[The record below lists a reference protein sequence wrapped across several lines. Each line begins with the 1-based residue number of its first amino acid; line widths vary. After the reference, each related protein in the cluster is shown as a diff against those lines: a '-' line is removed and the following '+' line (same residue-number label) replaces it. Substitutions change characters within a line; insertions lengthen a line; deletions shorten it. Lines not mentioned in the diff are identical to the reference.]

1 MEVCN
6 SGVVIG
12 CCNPQQDGQCL
23 ELCQVNDIRLGGTPK
38 DARLLADLQA
48 RQKPG
53 VNLDDVSLTICS
65 GTDMVNINYTHVVC
79 QDAETAVIWQ
89 KGLRKI
95 TNNNKANN
103 VCPMTCLKKH
113 WMRLGF
119 LSDDEGKI
127 PVRSVCK
134 TFASG
139 KAEKL
144 IYQCMKEVGL
154 PYEKGYHIDPQDWT
168 FEKFYQLYHKIC
180 PRSDIEELFNS
191 ITQAKSEYIELK
203 QLVEFLNE
211 KQRDPRLNEI
221 LYPLYDDKRAREII
235 SLYEPDVELGKEGKI
250 SQDGLIRYLM
260 SDENAPVLLDRLDTT
275 MDMDQP
281 LAHYYINSSHNTY
294 LSGRQFGG
302 KSSVEMYRQV
312 LLAGCRCIELDCW
325 DGKAED
331 DEPIITHGK
340 AMCTDILFRV
350 RISSNW
356 AVHSRPFHNFE
367 HTFFC
372 SRTGCHFRHP

>member
-1 MEVCN
+1 
-6 SGVVIG
+6 
-12 CCNPQQDGQCL
+12 
-23 ELCQVNDIRLGGTPK
+23 
-38 DARLLADLQA
+38 
-48 RQKPG
+48 
-53 VNLDDVSLTICS
+53 
-65 GTDMVNINYTHVVC
+65 
-79 QDAETAVIWQ
+79 
-89 KGLRKI
+89 
-95 TNNNKANN
+95 
-103 VCPMTCLKKH
+103 MTCLKKH
-113 WMRLGF
+113 WMKLGF
-119 LSDDEGKI
+119 LTDDEDKI
-127 PVRSVCK
+127 PVRSICK

-139 KAEKL
+139 KAEKM

-154 PYEKGYHIDPQDWT
+154 PHEKGDHIDPQDWT
-168 FEKFYQLYHKIC
+168 FEKFYQLYHKIS

-191 ITQAKSEYIELK
+191 ITQKKSEHIELK

-221 LYPLYDDKRAREII
+221 LYPLYDERRAGEII
-235 SLYEPDVELGKEGKI
+235 RRYEPDGELAKQGKI

-260 SDENAPVLLDRLDTT
+260 SDENAPVFLDRLDIT

-340 AMCTDILFRV
+340 AMCTDISFRV
-350 RISSNW
+350 RISSSMNI
-356 AVHSRPFHNFE
+356 H
-367 HTFFC
+367 
-372 SRTGCHFRHP
+372 

>member
-1 MEVCN
+1 MFKVDEYAFFVYWKAD
-6 SGVVIG
+6 GR
-12 CCNPQQDGQCL
+12 DGQCL

-38 DARLLADLQA
+38 DPRLHFDLQA
-48 RQKPG
+48 RLKPG
-53 VNLDDVSLTICS
+53 TNLEDVSLTICS

-79 QDAETAVIWQ
+79 PDAETAQVWQ

-119 LSDDEGKI
+119 MSDADGKI
-127 PVRSVCK
+127 PVRSVSK

-154 PYEKGYHIDPQDWT
+154 PHEKNDHIDPSDWT
-168 FEKFYQLYHKIC
+168 FDKFYQLYHKIC

-191 ITQAKSEYIELK
+191 ITQGRSAHIDVK

-211 KQRDPRLNEI
+211 RQRDPRLNEI
-221 LYPLYDDKRAREII
+221 LYPLYDDKRAKEII
-235 SLYEPDVELGKEGKI
+235 NAYEPDTSLAAQSKI

-260 SDENAPVLLDRLDTT
+260 SDENAPVFLDRLDIT

-350 RISSNW
+350 SIMILIDCLFNVS
-356 AVHSRPFHNFE
+356 
-367 HTFFC
+367 
-372 SRTGCHFRHP
+372 